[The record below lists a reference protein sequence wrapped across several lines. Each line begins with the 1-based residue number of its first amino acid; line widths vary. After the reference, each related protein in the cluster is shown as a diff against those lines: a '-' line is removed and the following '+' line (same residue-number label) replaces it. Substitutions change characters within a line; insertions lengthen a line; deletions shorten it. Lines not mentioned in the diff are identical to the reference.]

1 MAVRIGQVLKGR
13 YQIESILGEGGM
25 GTVYLARD
33 LLTDRLRAIKELF
46 PDPLADE
53 ARLQAAR
60 LQFRREAEALSKLRH
75 SNIPRV
81 SDYFDIDENDYLVMD
96 FIEGESLADI
106 LGHKKRPTERLTY
119 AWLEQILDA
128 LDYCHRHQVLHRDV
142 KPANIILTPEGRVML
157 VDFGLIKVYDPH
169 NPRTATIVR
178 GLGTPEY
185 TPLEQYDA
193 GAGHTDARSDIYGLG
208 ATLYHLLTG
217 QAPQPV
223 SQRILNPDTQPALQ
237 QLNPKIS
244 PWMAQFVQRAMA
256 IHPQDRFES
265 IREMRRELDQRLFKL
280 KRESRTARVRSTARR
295 RSLSVPAGSEA
306 APDRRIARP
315 RSYVEEYTPR
325 VAPVVTPMLVPVTV
339 IVVLTVF
346 VTVLLSTSSATVSAL
361 VIGPL
366 VLGGMIYHQI
376 RQHRRRGPPRY

>member
-1 MAVRIGQVLKGR
+1 
-13 YQIESILGEGGM
+13 
-25 GTVYLARD
+25 
-33 LLTDRLRAIKELF
+33 
-46 PDPLADE
+46 
-53 ARLQAAR
+53 
-60 LQFRREAEALSKLRH
+60 
-75 SNIPRV
+75 
-81 SDYFDIDENDYLVMD
+81 
-96 FIEGESLADI
+96 
-106 LGHKKRPTERLTY
+106 
-119 AWLEQILDA
+119 
-128 LDYCHRHQVLHRDV
+128 
-142 KPANIILTPEGRVML
+142 ML

-178 GLGTPEY
+178 GLGTREY

>member
-1 MAVRIGQVLKGR
+1 M
-13 YQIESILGEGGM
+13 
-25 GTVYLARD
+25 
-33 LLTDRLRAIKELF
+33 
-46 PDPLADE
+46 
-53 ARLQAAR
+53 
-60 LQFRREAEALSKLRH
+60 
-75 SNIPRV
+75 

-96 FIEGESLADI
+96 FIEGESLADT
-106 LGHKKRPTERLTY
+106 LGHKKRPTERLAY

-223 SQRILNPDTQPALQ
+223 SQRILNPATQPPLQ
-237 QLNPKIS
+237 ELNPKIS
-244 PWMAQFVQRAMA
+244 TWMAQFVGRAMA

-265 IREMRRELDQRLFKL
+265 VREMQRELDQHLFKL
-280 KRESRTARVRSTARR
+280 KRASRAARVRPSTRR
-295 RSLSVPAGSEA
+295 LPMSEPAESKA
-306 APDRRIARP
+306 ASGRPIARP
-315 RSYVEEYTPR
+315 RRYVEEYTPR
-325 VAPVVTPMLVPVTV
+325 VAPVVMPMLVPVTV

-361 VIGPL
+361 VVGPL
-366 VLGGMIYHQI
+366 IVGGMIYHQV